1 MNIQKS
7 NKPIDLLLI
16 EDNPGDL
23 LLTKRMLEKAEH
35 TKFHINHADSLSAGI
50 QRAIEG
56 SLDVILSDLNLP
68 DSPCV
73 ETFFRLKRQVPEI
86 PIVVLSGF
94 ADEEMSHKAI
104 RGGAQDYL
112 IKGQIDGNILERS
125 LLYAIE
131 RKMAEDTINKL
142 AYHDALTG
150 LPSRTLFSDRFAM
163 AMADSKRND
172 KNTALIMLDLDH
184 FKNVNDTFGH
194 DAGDDLLIEVSGRLT
209 SILRQTD
216 TVCRMGGDEFALLV
230 SDASAKEMIE
240 EVAQRILAAIG
251 NPFSLHGVKAWISA
265 SLGIA
270 IYPEDGENLETLF
283 KHADIAMY
291 EVKKIGRNNYL
302 YYQPGMQSGSLD

>member
-1 MNIQKS
+1 MNIQES
-7 NKPIDLLLI
+7 SKPIDLLLI

-35 TKFHINHADSLSAGI
+35 TKFHINHADSLSTGI
-50 QRAIEG
+50 KRALEG

-68 DSPCV
+68 DSPRV
-73 ETFFRLKRQVPEI
+73 ETFFKLKLHVPEI

-94 ADEEMSHKAI
+94 ADEEMSLKAV
-104 RGGAQDYL
+104 RAGAQDYL
-112 IKGQIDGNILERS
+112 VKGKIDGNILERS
-125 LLYAIE
+125 LLFAIE
-131 RKMAEDTINKL
+131 RKKAEDIINTL
-142 AYHDALTG
+142 AYHDSLTG
-150 LPSRTLFSDRFAM
+150 LPSRTLFNDRFAM

-172 KNTALIMLDLDH
+172 KKTAVIILDLDH
-184 FKNVNDTFGH
+184 FKNVNDNFGH
-194 DAGDDLLIEVSGRLT
+194 DVGDDLLKEVSGRLT

-216 TVCRMGGDEFALLV
+216 TVCRMGGDEFALLI
-230 SDASAKEMIE
+230 SDASAREMIE

-251 NPFSLHGVKAWISA
+251 KPFSLHGVKEWISA

-291 EVKKIGRNNYL
+291 EVKKVGRNNYL
-302 YYQPGMQSGSLD
+302 YYQPGMKSGSLD

>member
-1 MNIQKS
+1 VNIQES
-7 NKPIDLLLI
+7 SKPIDLLLI

-35 TKFHINHADSLSAGI
+35 TKFHINHADSLSTGI
-50 QRAIEG
+50 KRALEG

-68 DSPCV
+68 DSPRV
-73 ETFFRLKRQVPEI
+73 ETFFKLKLHVPEI

-94 ADEEMSHKAI
+94 ADEEMSLKAV
-104 RGGAQDYL
+104 RAGAQDYL
-112 IKGQIDGNILERS
+112 VKGKIDGNILERS
-125 LLYAIE
+125 LLFAIE
-131 RKMAEDTINKL
+131 RKKAEDIINTL
-142 AYHDALTG
+142 AYHDSLTG
-150 LPSRTLFSDRFAM
+150 LPSRTLFNDRFAM

-172 KNTALIMLDLDH
+172 KKTAVIILDLDH
-184 FKNVNDTFGH
+184 FKNVNDNFGH
-194 DAGDDLLIEVSGRLT
+194 DVGDDLLKEVSGRLT

-216 TVCRMGGDEFALLV
+216 TVCRMGGDEFALLI
-230 SDASAKEMIE
+230 SDASAREMIE

-251 NPFSLHGVKAWISA
+251 KPFSLHGVKAWISA

-291 EVKKIGRNNYL
+291 EVKKVGRNNYL
-302 YYQPGMQSGSLD
+302 YYQPGMKSGSLD